1 MVSLYNVKIKDYLS
15 IYIEIT
21 TETKGSYKDKHTYT
35 AEYLESINFNIDI
48 CKADIRRILPD
59 KTHKRDVCK
68 IVNHVVASINDYKK
82 YLDDKKTNDNK

>member
-15 IYIEIT
+15 IYIDIT
-21 TETKGSYKDKHTYT
+21 TETKGSYKGKLTYT

-48 CKADIRRILPD
+48 CKADIKRILPD

-68 IVNHVVASINDYKK
+68 IINHVVASINDYKR
-82 YLDDKKTNDNK
+82 YTNDDKGNKNK